1 MSFGTMERSA
11 PPFFRQ
17 GPSALSKLL
26 FFSAFAVF
34 LMVADARFKVVEPVR
49 TVVATLIYPVQWLMY
64 QPVKMLRRADGY
76 TDSLA
81 VAQRQLDVQR
91 TVLLAQSEQA
101 GKTALL
107 ELENQQLR
115 SLLSLREQKNHN
127 SIAAE
132 VLYDATDPYV
142 HKMVLDKGAAQS
154 VEAGWP
160 VIDAKG
166 VVGQITR
173 VYPLLSEMTLISD
186 REQATPVV
194 NARTGAR
201 SLVFGAGGH
210 GPGTLEL
217 RFMAGNADVK
227 EGDVLLTSGI
237 DGVYPP
243 GLPVARIALVE
254 RRADSAFARI
264 VCSPMAG
271 IQGVRQVLML
281 PSRVGTVPERPAP
294 VASAVPRRGG
304 HR

>member
-1 MSFGTMERSA
+1 MSLGIMERSA

-26 FFSAFAVF
+26 FFSALAVF

-81 VAQRQLDVQR
+81 VAQRQLDAQR
-91 TVLLAQSEQA
+91 KLLLNQSERA

-115 SLLSLREQKNHN
+115 SLLSLREQKNHT

-142 HKMVLDKGAAQS
+142 HKMVLDKGAAHS

-237 DGVYPP
+237 DGVYPA

-281 PSRVGTVPERPAP
+281 PSRAGAVPERPAP
-294 VASAVPRRGG
+294 VAPVVPRRGG